1 MEDVKIKL
9 SALWV
14 AAMLYGLTGAI
25 LMLFEPGIIEQV
37 MAGEVAGMPI
47 TSELLLV
54 EAILLVIP
62 PVMVFLSVTLEDKAN
77 RWLNIIFGIFFVGF
91 GLFEMVGATSAHAI
105 FVALVGLVFS
115 ALIIWYAWKW
125 PKEKD

>member
-14 AAMLYGLTGAI
+14 AAMLYGLTGAM
-25 LMLFEPGIIEQV
+25 LQLFEPGLIEQI

-47 TSELLLV
+47 TPELLMV

-77 RWLNIIFGIFFVGF
+77 RWANIIFGLVFIGF
-91 GLFEMVGATSAHAI
+91 GLLEIIEAKSAHAI
-105 FVALVGLVFS
+105 FVAIVDLSSVH
-115 ALIIWYAWKW
+115 
-125 PKEKD
+125 